1 MCPEA
6 VKIFDLGP
14 YPYLLLP
21 RASGPLVLLATLS
34 LSEADISC
42 FSTDELMSM
51 RTEVTKLLDKAQRSK
66 AMLDPQMEE
75 RLPKEFR
82 FSMECLTRTKRSE

>member
-1 MCPEA
+1 MRPEA

-21 RASGPLVLLATLS
+21 RASEPLVLPATLS
-34 LSEADISC
+34 SSEADISC
-42 FSTDELMSM
+42 LSTDELMSM

-66 AMLDPQMEE
+66 TMLDPQIEE